1 APPLAIRDM
10 SSSSSLGF
18 GIGLRTAHFNTLL
31 ERRAEVDWFE
41 ALSENFMMEGG
52 RPHFVL
58 DRIRRDFPIVL
69 HGVSL
74 SIGSTDP
81 LRRDYL
87 DRLRWLIERFEPRW
101 ISDHLCWT
109 GVLGRNTHD
118 LLPMPL
124 DAASLRHVVSRIRT
138 VQDFLERPL
147 VLENPSSYVTFTA
160 DTMPEWEFLSRLAE
174 GTGCRLLLDV
184 NNVYVSSRNHGF
196 DPQEYLRS
204 IPAERVQQFHLAGH
218 TDLGTH
224 CIDTHD
230 GRVVDAVWDLYR
242 QAAQL
247 TGGAATLL
255 EWDAKIPTFD
265 EVWAEAEKAR
275 QYLARAQFER
285 TEEPKN
291 QMSENSNFGS
301 SVLGSSEFASRAF
314 PHPAHLVA
322 AEAE

>member
-1 APPLAIRDM
+1 
-10 SSSSSLGF
+10 
-18 GIGLRTAHFNTLL
+18 
-31 ERRAEVDWFE
+31 
-41 ALSENFMMEGG
+41 
-52 RPHFVL
+52 
-58 DRIRRDFPIVL
+58 
-69 HGVSL
+69 
-74 SIGSTDP
+74 
-81 LRRDYL
+81 
-87 DRLRWLIERFEPRW
+87 
-101 ISDHLCWT
+101 
-109 GVLGRNTHD
+109 VLGRTSHD
-118 LLPMPL
+118 LLPLPL
-124 DAASLRHVVSRIRT
+124 TEESLKYVAARVLA

-275 QYLARAQFER
+275 QYLARAQIER

-291 QMSENSNFGS
+291 QMSQNSNFGS